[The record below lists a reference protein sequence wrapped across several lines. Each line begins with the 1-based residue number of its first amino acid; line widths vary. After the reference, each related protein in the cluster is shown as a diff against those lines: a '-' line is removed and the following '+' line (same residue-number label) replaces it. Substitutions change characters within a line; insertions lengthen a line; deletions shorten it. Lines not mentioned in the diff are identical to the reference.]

1 MKLVKIFARS
11 YPWEVS
17 ANVNEWMNENKET
30 ITIDDVK
37 IENGDRGS
45 TIAVIYHE
53 IVQL

>member
-1 MKLVKIFARS
+1 MKLVKVFARG

-17 ANVNEWMNENKET
+17 TNVNQWMDDNKET
-30 ITIDDVK
+30 VTVDDVK
-37 IENGDRGS
+37 IENGDRGC

>member
-1 MKLVKIFARS
+1 MKLVKVFARS

-17 ANVNEWMNENKET
+17 VSVNDWMEENKDA

-37 IENGDRGS
+37 IENGDRGC
-45 TIAVIYHE
+45 TVAVIYHE